1 MAAFGALCIF
11 GLTPVWVA
19 AQIVPNPNAGAQK
32 PTVATTPSGIP
43 LVQISRPS
51 AAGVSNN
58 QYDQFSV
65 GRAGAVLNN
74 SPTSIQSQLAGWI
87 PGNANLT
94 SPAKIILN
102 QVTGN
107 LPSMLAGQIEVAG
120 RKAEVVIANSAGI
133 TCSGCGF
140 INTSRGILT
149 TGMPVIGP
157 SGSLDAFRVTSGTV
171 SLTGAGLNASNL
183 DQVDVIARAV
193 SVNASVYA
201 NSLNVVTGANQVD
214 HSPLAATPIT
224 GTGTAPSVSVD
235 VSQLGGMYAQHIWL
249 VGTERG
255 VGVNDAGTIAAQSG
269 DLTLSTQGKLVVLG
283 NTNASGNLNLSAAG
297 GVGNSGSIYGL
308 QSATVNSP
316 GDVSNSGTIAG
327 QAQVVVN
334 GANVS
339 STGSLAAGVD
349 ASGNVS
355 QSGDLIVV
363 ASNTLAA
370 NGRNIAGG
378 NATLQGA
385 SLDLS
390 GSTTTANGN
399 LSLLAQN
406 GDANLTGANTSAG
419 QRVDINAPAGTVR
432 NDAERAS
439 ELAQINAAQ
448 ININAAGLSNKGGLI
463 NQTGTADTSIQITGE
478 FDNSGGTLT
487 TNASDLALRA
497 GSIANA
503 GGKVQLAGS
512 GKLTVTTGP
521 LNNQSGVVASNG
533 ALSVQASGISNQ
545 GGAVSAVNAATVAS
559 TGSVSNVGG
568 SIDAGGALNVS
579 AASLDN
585 TQGRIAALGAD
596 RLTVNVSRQLINA
609 PAADGSNGL
618 IGGNGAT
625 VIAAGSLT
633 NSGTLNAATTLG
645 INVANTFDNSKGIAS
660 GQTVQVQ
667 ANDLVNKAGVI
678 SQSGADNTTVSV
690 AGSLNNSGGTLETN
704 GQDLTI
710 SSGSLN
716 NGAQGSIAHSG
727 TGALEIQT
735 GAMSNSGAIA
745 TNGDATVNATTL
757 ANSGTVS
764 AQRTLGVTAVS
775 INNNGGSLASVDGL
789 TVQSATQLTNTLGTI
804 RSGTSSAPATV
815 AITAGK
821 LDNSQ
826 GVINAGS
833 ASIHAVNLTNL
844 GGKITQSATNGTA
857 TLDVSNTLDNN
868 SGSIQVAAVDLA
880 LTPQTLTNVN
890 GTIAHA
896 GNGTLGVQTGALDND
911 GGVLG
916 TNGASAIVASSVLNR
931 GGQISAVGAQ
941 SITGK
946 TGVDNGALAGTG
958 GYIGGASVA
967 VSAQQGSVTNT
978 GAMIE
983 AATGPAT
990 LNAQALDNNSG
1001 TVHALGKGAVTVT
1014 TSGAVSNRSGMIGGN
1029 GDVSINAAQIDST
1042 AGTITAL
1049 GQLNVASQ
1057 SSLTNDRGAII
1068 SQGGLSIS
1076 TPGAVSNI
1084 GGEIDAGGPLVA
1096 SAGSLDNSQG
1106 RIVSLGTGAMTL
1118 NVAGQLSN
1126 APAADS
1132 SRGVIGSNG
1141 AASITAG
1148 SLTNSG
1154 TLSAA
1159 TDLGIAVTNT
1169 FDNSGGT
1176 ASGQS
1181 IQVQAL
1187 NLINNA
1193 GVVSQSGMGNTI
1205 VSVAGSL
1212 DNSSGTLQSNG
1223 QDFTISSGSLTNGA
1237 QGTIAH
1243 AGTGTL
1249 DIKTGAL
1256 SNAGSISGNGAA
1268 AVSATTIANSGTVS
1282 AQRTLDVAGTAV
1294 NNNGGTLASV
1304 GALTVQAGTRLTNAG
1319 GTIQSG
1325 TTTAAGAVTITAD
1338 ELDNSDGWVNAA
1350 SASLHANNLTN
1361 AGGKIAQ
1368 TASGGIAT
1376 LDVAN
1381 TLDNT
1386 GGSIQIAA
1394 TDFSMTP
1401 QTLINANG
1409 SIMHSGSG
1417 SLNVATG
1424 VLDNDSGVIATN
1436 GMSTVNASSVSNRGG
1451 QISALGA
1458 KSLIGQ
1464 GGVDNSMGGYIG
1476 GSSVTVSAG
1485 QGAVVNTG
1493 GTIEAATG
1501 AATVSAQS
1509 IDNNSGT
1516 VHGLGSGAVAVVAA
1530 EALSNRA
1537 GTIGGAADVSV
1548 NAASIDNTSGT
1559 MAALGNLGVASQSS
1573 LTNDGGTIATQGNL
1587 AVAAAGAV
1595 SNVAGKIESLGATSA
1610 LTLAGSSI
1618 DNTNGV
1624 LTNAGTAQT
1633 SVNATGAI
1641 TNAGLAAVIGG
1652 NGDVAIAGA
1661 NFSNTQGAQT
1671 AAGGALTLTV
1681 PGSVVNDD
1689 GQLVSGGTLTLNEPS
1704 ASLSNVGGT
1713 VSGGNVALTTAS
1725 LNNTNGQIANPLGGT
1740 GTVTISTGTLENGG
1754 GSVGSGGDL
1763 AITANALT
1771 GNGKI
1776 IGGHDA
1782 TVSLQGDYTYNAG
1795 NLITANHDLKLS
1807 TSGTFTN
1814 EQTLSAAGG
1823 VTVSAANIVNTAGA
1837 DIVSGTAGDAATG
1850 QTTLIAGNGAGDIN
1864 NAGRIE
1870 GNTVTTI
1877 SNTLENTATIIGGTI
1892 NANANT
1898 LTNDGV
1904 AAIIAGTEQANLWV
1918 PGTINNQN
1926 GATVY
1931 SLGDVNM
1938 AANSGT
1944 DANGTLIN
1952 QAGTINNLSSTIEAG
1967 GNLDA
1972 AANQINNVRQNIQ
1985 TTTTTSTQTYVMK
1998 ELPWW
2003 HPGQPGNTAPFQ
2015 DANTNIQTAYYVN
2028 PSDIVSSTPVVTP
2041 DGYIVQRVVVNLPAN
2056 ASVFQWQQ
2064 SGLTYGQPNGG
2075 GNIQYGQQLRVDVAA
2090 GQVVLYVYSQ
2100 TTDQSNPDQTGGGNA
2115 FPDHSLDTVSNQLGT
2130 ISYSNQYG
2138 DCTTSCVRLETYP
2151 GYTDPT
2157 TQIIKSTEQRRAG
2170 SGPGSY
2176 PTEVERQAT
2185 QTVAETTLSAGSGA
2199 PALMTAGSAMNL
2211 VIGSRFNND
2220 NGTVAAGGDLN
2231 VNQQQV
2237 VNGTNGSSNAAINNT
2252 SAQLSTTYSF
2262 SNRSGYSSPWAS
2274 DPTAPVQ
2281 WVTWTNPSIT
2291 QNTGIAGGTITS
2303 NQTVSING
2311 GDITNSSVSAASGV
2325 AGASA
2330 QALGLGNVTLP
2341 GAVGTGDTITTAG
2354 ASGSVGTAGSAGASG
2369 SVGGTGTAG
2378 AAGSAANGAQGAV
2391 TTSTGTINA
2400 TGGATAAA
2408 AVSGAVRKVDGA
2420 RAALL
2425 SPVLPTSG
2433 LYKVSD
2439 TPGQSYLVQTDP
2451 RFTSYGTFISSD
2463 YMLNLLGINPEQT
2476 QKRLG
2481 DGFYE
2486 TQLVQNQVTSLTGR
2500 KYLPGDTSAEQ
2511 QYRQLMLSSVAVQKQ
2526 FSLQPGV
2533 ALTDA
2538 QMAALTED
2546 IVWLVNQTVTMPDG
2560 TRQTVLVPQVY
2571 LAKTDDATLSPT
2583 GALIAGN
2590 SVGISGANIMNNGG
2604 AISSTQNTILIANND
2619 IQNIGGLISGGNVGM
2634 QAGHD
2639 IVNRSVT
2646 DTEWSTSASGVSS
2659 HTSIGPV
2666 AQIQS
2671 SGTTLMN
2678 AGNDITVQGAQI
2690 TAGAGMGMSAGH
2702 AVNIAAAQ
2710 TGSDVATQAGKN
2722 TEHTVSTQAAGSTIS
2737 AGGNLG
2743 VVSGGDINVAGSQL
2757 NAGGSTVVAG
2767 AGNVSIV
2774 SATNTSTNDG
2784 HGESRRA
2791 WETVHSSAET
2801 NAASSLSAGGNVTV
2815 LAGAQ
2820 PDANG
2825 NLVLPVV
2832 GSAPAKD
2839 LTLQGSS
2846 IVAGTNGA
2854 GNSQVLMGA
2863 TGDVNMVEAHDKT
2876 SFSDTSHSSS
2886 KSLLSRSTTDSQ
2898 RTFAGDNAT
2907 GSLVSGDS
2915 VAIGAGHDINVRG
2928 SAVVGTDVVALQA
2941 GQDVNITTSQ
2951 STDAQSSGY
2960 QSSKSGLMGSGGL
2973 GVTIGSRS
2981 LAQTDQS
2988 SSVTNHGS
2996 TIGASAGDVS
3006 INAGHDVTLT
3016 GSQVVAGQDVAI
3028 KAQNV
3033 TVNAAYDAYQD
3044 AQTQRSK
3051 QSGLTVGIGG
3061 GVLDTAQTMV
3071 ADVKSGTQSGDSR
3084 LAAVQGLAAAE
3095 AAYQNRG
3102 QIAGTADALASGGNV
3117 ANASG
3122 VQLQL
3127 SIGSSQ
3133 NDQASSTSISTARGS
3148 SIVGNNNVSITAT
3161 GGNGAAGTG
3170 DITMTD
3176 ANVMGRDVDLWANN
3190 DVTLKSAQS
3199 TQIDSSTNGSNGW
3212 NAGVGIGVSSK
3223 GGAGISVFAN
3233 GYAASGH
3240 GNGESVT
3247 QEDTTVA
3254 AGNALTIHS
3263 GRDTTLDGA
3272 LASGNAVSV
3281 DVGRDLTMTS
3291 EKDTS
3296 NYAERQSSAGGGLS
3310 YTFGAGGLSGSAS
3323 ASRTKIDSNFDAV
3336 GQQTG
3341 IVAGEG
3347 GFDVNV
3353 AGHTQLNGAQIASSA
3368 AAKNTLTTGSF
3379 SYSDIANTFESSG
3392 STTGVTLNSG
3402 TVGGPQA
3409 AQTSDN
3415 ANGTTY
3421 AAISPATITV
3431 RADDVNGTDSTAG
3444 LSRDTSNANQTVQN
3458 TFNLRETQNDLAFAQ
3473 AFGKTA
3479 TYAMAE
3485 AAGSLAKSNPEVFGE
3500 GKPGRDAMH
3509 AAVAAIGAAISGG
3522 NIAGA
3527 VGGSLTGD
3535 ALTALAKPII
3545 DQAVSGLPAGSQQ
3558 AARNALNDVVAA
3570 AGGAAAGAL
3579 AGGQGALAGA
3589 GSASNNQIYNRQLH
3603 PDEKQWIKTNAAAYA
3618 KQNGIT
3624 VDQAASELTAQADRQ
3639 LQNGSSG
3646 AWNQTASAFL
3656 SQAHGMLPAD
3666 GNSGPGYMFYAT
3678 PDQKANPN
3686 MYAGYYPNGT
3696 GLNKP
3701 AAADIAGSA
3710 THDAASRDALANQT
3724 WGAAAAAGGLAL
3736 AGPVGALPGA
3746 PIFSSGGALGSGTW
3760 ASSAGTGAISAG
3772 INAGSQYYQN
3782 GKINLIDVGIAGVSG
3797 GVGVYG
3803 GLGWNIAVNALG
3815 GATGTGINNAV
3826 YGQNNSVI
3834 GSGITS
3840 GVLSSLGYGMGKL
3853 GESGVNTAIKPTI
3866 NGPNWAATGVLSGSG
3881 WNMFG
3886 PNNFSTIGG
3895 SVGGASG
3902 QEIINGIYQRMQNQP
3917 GVGR

>member
-1 MAAFGALCIF
+1 MNKNCFRVVFSRVQGALVAVAETVSGRCSSSGNSGYTSSRPLPLVWQLRVAAFGALCIF

-32 PTVATTPSGIP
+32 PAVATTPSGIP

-74 SPTSIQSQLAGWI
+74 SPTSVQSQLAGWI

-157 SGSLDAFRVTSGTV
+157 GGSLDAFRVTSGTV

-193 SVNASVYA
+193 SVNAGVYA
-201 NSLNVVTGANQVD
+201 NSLNVITGANQVD
-214 HSPLAATPIT
+214 HSTLAVTPIA

-269 DLTLSTQGKLVVLG
+269 DLTLSSQGKLVVTG

-297 GVGNSGSIYGL
+297 GVENSGSIYGL

-334 GANVS
+334 GRNVS

-349 ASGNVS
+349 TSGNVG

-363 ASNTLAA
+363 ASNALAA
-370 NGRNIAGG
+370 NGRNFAGG
-378 NATLQGA
+378 NVTLQGA

-399 LSLLAQN
+399 LSLLAEN
-406 GDANLTGANTSAG
+406 GDVNLTGANTNAG
-419 QRVDINAPAGTVR
+419 QRIDINVPSGTVR
-432 NDAERAS
+432 NDTQRAN

-448 ININAAGLSNKGGLI
+448 ININAAGLTNRGGLI

-478 FDNSGGTLT
+478 FDNSGGTLI
-487 TNASDLALRA
+487 TNAADLALQA

-512 GKLTVTTGP
+512 GKLTVTTGA
-521 LNNQSGVVASNG
+521 LNNQGGVVASNG
-533 ALSVQASGISNQ
+533 ALLVKASGISNQ
-545 GGAVSAVNAATVAS
+545 DGALSAVNAATVAS

-568 SIDAGGALNVS
+568 SVDAGGALNIS

-596 RLTVNVSRQLINA
+596 GLTVSVSGQLINA

-618 IGGNGAT
+618 IGSNGAT
-625 VIAAGSLT
+625 AISAGSLT
-633 NSGTLNAATTLG
+633 NNGTLNAATTLG

-667 ANDLVNKAGVI
+667 AHDLVNQAGVI
-678 SQSGADNTTVSV
+678 SQSGTDNTTVSV

-704 GQDLTI
+704 GRDLTI
-710 SSGSLN
+710 SSGFLT
-716 NGAQGSIAHSG
+716 NGGQGLIAHSG
-727 TGALEIQT
+727 TGTLDIRT
-735 GAMSNSGAIA
+735 GALSNAGAIT
-745 TNGDATVNATTL
+745 TNGDAVVNATTL

-775 INNNGGSLASVDGL
+775 INNNGGSLASVGDL
-789 TVQSATQLTNTLGTI
+789 TLQSKTQLTNALGTI
-804 RSGTSSAPATV
+804 RSGTSSTPATV
-815 AITAGK
+815 AITAGN

-868 SGSIQVAAVDLA
+868 SGSIQVAAVDLT

-916 TNGASAIVASSVLNR
+916 TNGASTISASSVSNR
-931 GGQISAVGAQ
+931 GGQISAVGTQ
-941 SITGK
+941 SITAT
-946 TGVDNGALAGTG
+946 TGVDNSALASVG

-978 GAMIE
+978 GGMIE

-990 LNAQALDNNSG
+990 LNAQTLDNNSG

-1029 GDVSINAAQIDST
+1029 GDVSVSAAQIDST

-1049 GQLNVASQ
+1049 GQVNVASQ

-1076 TPGAVSNI
+1076 TPGAMSNI
-1084 GGEIDAGGPLVA
+1084 GGEIDASGPLGV
-1096 SAGSLDNSQG
+1096 SAGSLDNAQG

-1118 NVAGQLSN
+1118 NVAGQLTN
-1126 APAADS
+1126 APAADG
-1132 SRGVIGSNG
+1132 SRGVIGSKG

-1148 SLTNSG
+1148 SFTNSG

-1159 TDLGIAVTNT
+1159 TDLGIAVAST

-1181 IQVQAL
+1181 VQVQAR

-1193 GVVSQSGMGNTI
+1193 GVVSQSGTGNTT

-1212 DNSSGTLQSNG
+1212 DNSAGTLQSNG

-1256 SNAGSISGNGAA
+1256 SNTGSISGNGAA
-1268 AVSATTIANSGTVS
+1268 SLSATTITNSGTVS
-1282 AQRTLDVAGTAV
+1282 AQRTLDVTGTAV
-1294 NNNGGTLASV
+1294 DNNGGTLASV
-1304 GALTVQAGTRLTNAG
+1304 DALTVQGGTQLTNAG

-1325 TTTAAGAVTITAD
+1325 TSTAAGAVTITAD
-1338 ELDNSDGWVNAA
+1338 ELDNTDGWVNAA

-1368 TASGGIAT
+1368 TGSGGTAT

-1386 GGSIQIAA
+1386 AGSIQIAA
-1394 TDFSMTP
+1394 TDLSMTP

-1409 SIMHSGSG
+1409 SITHSGSG
-1417 SLNVATG
+1417 NLNVATG
-1424 VLDNDSGVIATN
+1424 AFDNDSGVLGTD
-1436 GMSTVNASSVSNRGG
+1436 GTSTVNASSVSNRGG
-1451 QISALGA
+1451 QISALGTQ
-1458 KSLIGQ
+1458 SLTGQ
-1464 GGVDNSMGGYIG
+1464 TGVDNSALGGVGGYIG
-1476 GSSVTVSAG
+1476 GSSVAVSAG
-1485 QGAVVNTG
+1485 QGAVTNTG

-1509 IDNNSGT
+1509 IDNDSGT

-1548 NAASIDNTSGT
+1548 NAAAIDNTSGT
-1559 MAALGNLGVASQSS
+1559 IAALGNVAIASQSS
-1573 LTNDGGTIATQGNL
+1573 LVNDGGTIATQGDL
-1587 AVAAAGAV
+1587 AISAAGAV
-1595 SNVAGKIESLGATSA
+1595 SNVAGKIESLGPTSA

-1618 DNTNGV
+1618 DNTNGI
-1624 LTNAGTAQT
+1624 LTNTGTAQT

-1641 TNAGLAAVIGG
+1641 TNEGSAAMIGG
-1652 NGDVAIAGA
+1652 NGDVAISGA
-1661 NFSNTQGAQT
+1661 NFSNTQGAQA
-1671 AAGGALTLTV
+1671 AAGGALTLTM
-1681 PGSVVNDD
+1681 PGNVVNDG
-1689 GQLVSGGTLTLNEPS
+1689 GQLVSGGTLTLNQPS
-1704 ASLSNVGGT
+1704 AVFSNVGGT

-1740 GTVTISTGTLENGG
+1740 GTVTISTGALQNDG

-1763 AITANALT
+1763 AITANTLT

-1795 NLITANHDLKLS
+1795 NVITANHDLTLS
-1807 TSGTFTN
+1807 TTGTFTN
-1814 EQTLSAAGG
+1814 AQTLSAAGG
-1823 VTVSAANIVNTAGA
+1823 VTVNAANIVNTAGA
-1837 DIVSGTAGDAATG
+1837 DIVSGTAGDSTTG

-1877 SNTLENTATIIGGTI
+1877 SNTLENSATIIGGTI
-1892 NANANT
+1892 TANANT
-1898 LTNDGV
+1898 LTNDGA
-1904 AAIIAGTEQANLWV
+1904 AAIIAGTDQVNLWV
-1918 PGTINNQN
+1918 PGTVNNQN
-1926 GATVY
+1926 GATIY

-1952 QAGTINNLSSTIEAG
+1952 QTGTINNLSSTIEAG
-1967 GNLDA
+1967 ANLNA

-1985 TTTTTSTQTYVMK
+1985 TTTTTSTQTYVMN

-2015 DANTNIQTAYYVN
+2015 DANTIIQTAYYVS

-2075 GNIQYGQQLRVDVAA
+2075 GNIQYGQQSRVDLSA

-2100 TTDQSNPDQTGGGNA
+2100 TTGQSNPDQTGASTA
-2115 FPDHSLDTVSNQLGT
+2115 FPDHGLDTVSNQIGT

-2157 TQIIKSTEQRRAG
+2157 TQIIKATEQRRAG

-2185 QTVAETTLSAGSGA
+2185 QTVAETTLSAASGA

-2211 VIGSRFNND
+2211 VIGSQFNND

-2237 VNGTNGSSNAAINNT
+2237 ANGTNGSSNAAINNT
-2252 SAQLSTTYSF
+2252 STQLSTTYSF

-2311 GDITNSSVSAASGV
+2311 GDITNNSVSAAGGV

-2330 QALGLGNVTLP
+2330 QALGLGNVTLA

-2354 ASGSVGTAGSAGASG
+2354 ASGSVGTAGAAGAGG
-2369 SVGGTGTAG
+2369 SIGGTGTAG
-2378 AAGSAANGAQGAV
+2378 AAGSAANGAQGTV
-2391 TTSTGTINA
+2391 TTNTGTINA
-2400 TGGATAAA
+2400 TGGASVAA
-2408 AVSGAVRKVDGA
+2408 AVSGAVRNVDGA

-2439 TPGQSYLVQTDP
+2439 TPGQSYLVQTDA

-2463 YMLNLLGINPEQT
+2463 YMLSLLGINPEQT

-2511 QYRQLMLSSVAVQKQ
+2511 QYQQLMLSGVVVQKQ

-2571 LAKTDDATLSPT
+2571 LARTDDATLSPT

-2590 SVGISGANIMNNGG
+2590 SVGISGANITNNGG
-2604 AISSTQNTILIANND
+2604 AISSTQNTVLVANND

-2646 DTEWSTSASGVSS
+2646 DTEWSASASGVSS
-2659 HTSIGPV
+2659 HTSIGQV

-2671 SGTTLMN
+2671 GGTTLMS

-2690 TAGAGMGMSAGH
+2690 TAGAGIGMSAGH
-2702 AVNIAAAQ
+2702 AVNIAAVD
-2710 TGSDVATQAGKN
+2710 TGSDIATQAGKN

-2743 VVSGGDINVAGSQL
+2743 VVSGGGINVAGSQL
-2757 NAGGSTVVAG
+2757 NAGGSMVVAG

-2774 SATNTSTNDG
+2774 SATNTTTNDG
-2784 HGESRRA
+2784 HSESRRS

-2820 PDANG
+2820 SDANG
-2825 NLVLPVV
+2825 NLVLPSA

-2854 GNSQVLMGA
+2854 GNSQVVMGA
-2863 TGDVNMVEAHDKT
+2863 TGDVNVVEAHDKT

-2886 KSLLSRSTTDSQ
+2886 KSLLSRSTTDTQ

-2907 GSLVSGDS
+2907 GSLISGDS

-2941 GQDVNITTSQ
+2941 GHDVNITTSQ
-2951 STDAQSSGY
+2951 STDTQGSAY

-2973 GVTIGSRS
+2973 GVTIGSQS

-2988 SSVTNHGS
+2988 SSLTNHGS

-3006 INAGHDVTLT
+3006 ITAGHDVTLT

-3028 KAQNV
+3028 KGQNV
-3033 TVNAAYDAYQD
+3033 TVNAAYDTYQD

-3127 SIGSSQ
+3127 SMGSSQ
-3133 NDQASSTSISTARGS
+3133 NNQASSTSISTARGS
-3148 SIVGNNNVSITAT
+3148 SIVGNGNVSITAT
-3161 GGNGAAGTG
+3161 GENGAAGTG
-3170 DITMTD
+3170 DITMTG
-3176 ANVMGRDVDLWANN
+3176 ANVMGRDVDMWANN
-3190 DVTLKSAQS
+3190 DVTMKSAQS

-3212 NAGVGIGVSSK
+3212 KAGVGIGVSSE
-3223 GGAGISVFAN
+3223 GGAGISVFAS

-3247 QEDTTVA
+3247 QENTTVA
-3254 AGNALTIHS
+3254 AGNALAIHS

-3291 EKDTS
+3291 AKDTS
-3296 NYAERQSSAGGGLS
+3296 NYADRQSSVSGGLS
-3310 YTFGAGGLSGSAS
+3310 YTFGAGGFAGSMSAS
-3323 ASRTKIDSNFDAV
+3323 HTKIDSNFDAV

-3353 AGHTQLNGAQIASSA
+3353 AGHTQLNGAQIASA
-3368 AAKNTLTTGSF
+3368 ADATKNTFTTGSF
-3379 SYSDIANTFESSG
+3379 SFSNVDNTFESSG
-3392 STTGVTLNSG
+3392 STTGVTLNTG
-3402 TVGGPQA
+3402 TMGGPQA
-3409 AQTSDN
+3409 AQTSDKE
-3415 ANGTTY
+3415 NGTTY
-3421 AAISPATITV
+3421 AAISPGTITV
-3431 RADDVNGTDSTAG
+3431 KSDEASGTDSTAG
-3444 LSRDTSNANQTVQN
+3444 LSRDTTNANETVKN
-3458 TFNLRETQNDLAFAQ
+3458 TFNLQQTQNDLAFAQ

-3479 TYAMAE
+3479 TYAVGQ
-3485 AAGSLAKSNPEVFGE
+3485 AADQLERTNPALFGE
-3500 GKPGRDAMH
+3500 GGAGRDAMH
-3509 AAVAAIGAAISGG
+3509 AAVAAIGTAISGG

-3535 ALTALAKPII
+3535 ALTALVKPII
-3545 DQAVSGLPAGSQQ
+3545 DQAVSGLPPGSQQ
-3558 AARNALNDVVAA
+3558 AARNALNDVVAT
-3570 AGGAAAGAL
+3570 AGGAAAGAM
-3579 AGGQGALAGA
+3579 AGGSQGALAGA
-3589 GSASNNQIYNRQLH
+3589 GSASNNEIYNRQLH
-3603 PDEKQWIKTNAAAYA
+3603 PEEKTLAQQIAQKSGGKYTAAQVEDQMRIMGATV
-3618 KQNGIT
+3618 NGT
-3624 VDQAASELTAQADRQ
+3624 VESGAPDTLIGQKPTDVGAGWLSAGLTADGKPILTQTNEAVDPQ
-3639 LQNGSSG
+3639 LQAYIVNNYASAAPGAVPSVVSGYTASPTQPQIGPQHGSTGSSG
-3646 AWNQTASAFL
+3646 SVCPRGNCGVVNTTVNTTVNPPTRGQLATATDLGSTAMGV
-3656 SQAHGMLPAD
+3656 AAIWLPPPFD
-3666 GNSGPGYMFYAT
+3666 
-3678 PDQKANPN
+3678 
-3686 MYAGYYPNGT
+3686 
-3696 GLNKP
+3696 
-3701 AAADIAGSA
+3701 
-3710 THDAASRDALANQT
+3710 
-3724 WGAAAAAGGLAL
+3724 
-3736 AGPVGALPGA
+3736 VGALVGA
-3746 PIFSSGGALGSGTW
+3746 AGLKSANYALSPPSSSSILYDIATTFAGLAIPQGRGVQTFFTFGTSV
-3760 ASSAGTGAISAG
+3760 AQPYVIP
-3772 INAGSQYYQN
+3772 SQ
-3782 GKINLIDVGIAGVSG
+3782 K
-3797 GVGVYG
+3797 
-3803 GLGWNIAVNALG
+3803 
-3815 GATGTGINNAV
+3815 
-3826 YGQNNSVI
+3826 
-3834 GSGITS
+3834 
-3840 GVLSSLGYGMGKL
+3840 
-3853 GESGVNTAIKPTI
+3853 
-3866 NGPNWAATGVLSGSG
+3866 
-3881 WNMFG
+3881 
-3886 PNNFSTIGG
+3886 
-3895 SVGGASG
+3895 
-3902 QEIINGIYQRMQNQP
+3902 
-3917 GVGR
+3917 

>member
-1 MAAFGALCIF
+1 MNKNCFRVVFNRVQNALVAVAETVSGRCSSSGNSGDAPSRPLPLVWQLRVAAFGALCIF

-545 GGAVSAVNAATVAS
+545 GGAVSAMNAATVAS

-1458 KSLIGQ
+1458 ESLIGQ

-1681 PGSVVNDD
+1681 PGSVVNDG

-2028 PSDIVSSTPVVTP
+2028 PSDIVSSTPVVSP

-2511 QYRQLMLSSVAVQKQ
+2511 QYRQLMLSGVAVQKQ

-2722 TEHTVSTQAAGSTIS
+2722 TEHTVSTQVAGSTIS

-2988 SSVTNHGS
+2988 SSVTNRGS

-3051 QSGLTVGIGG
+3051 QSGLTVGIGC

-3341 IVAGEG
+3341 IVAGDCRWAYAVEWSADCELG
-3347 GFDVNV
+3347 G
-3353 AGHTQLNGAQIASSA
+3353 
-3368 AAKNTLTTGSF
+3368 
-3379 SYSDIANTFESSG
+3379 
-3392 STTGVTLNSG
+3392 
-3402 TVGGPQA
+3402 
-3409 AQTSDN
+3409 
-3415 ANGTTY
+3415 
-3421 AAISPATITV
+3421 
-3431 RADDVNGTDSTAG
+3431 
-3444 LSRDTSNANQTVQN
+3444 
-3458 TFNLRETQNDLAFAQ
+3458 
-3473 AFGKTA
+3473 
-3479 TYAMAE
+3479 
-3485 AAGSLAKSNPEVFGE
+3485 GE
-3500 GKPGRDAMH
+3500 EHVD
-3509 AAVAAIGAAISGG
+3509 
-3522 NIAGA
+3522 
-3527 VGGSLTGD
+3527 
-3535 ALTALAKPII
+3535 
-3545 DQAVSGLPAGSQQ
+3545 
-3558 AARNALNDVVAA
+3558 
-3570 AGGAAAGAL
+3570 
-3579 AGGQGALAGA
+3579 
-3589 GSASNNQIYNRQLH
+3589 NRQL
-3603 PDEKQWIKTNAAAYA
+3603 
-3618 KQNGIT
+3618 
-3624 VDQAASELTAQADRQ
+3624 Q
-3639 LQNGSSG
+3639 LQRHC
-3646 AWNQTASAFL
+3646 Q
-3656 SQAHGMLPAD
+3656 H
-3666 GNSGPGYMFYAT
+3666 
-3678 PDQKANPN
+3678 
-3686 MYAGYYPNGT
+3686 
-3696 GLNKP
+3696 
-3701 AAADIAGSA
+3701 
-3710 THDAASRDALANQT
+3710 
-3724 WGAAAAAGGLAL
+3724 
-3736 AGPVGALPGA
+3736 V
-3746 PIFSSGGALGSGTW
+3746 
-3760 ASSAGTGAISAG
+3760 
-3772 INAGSQYYQN
+3772 
-3782 GKINLIDVGIAGVSG
+3782 
-3797 GVGVYG
+3797 
-3803 GLGWNIAVNALG
+3803 
-3815 GATGTGINNAV
+3815 
-3826 YGQNNSVI
+3826 
-3834 GSGITS
+3834 
-3840 GVLSSLGYGMGKL
+3840 
-3853 GESGVNTAIKPTI
+3853 
-3866 NGPNWAATGVLSGSG
+3866 
-3881 WNMFG
+3881 
-3886 PNNFSTIGG
+3886 
-3895 SVGGASG
+3895 
-3902 QEIINGIYQRMQNQP
+3902 
-3917 GVGR
+3917 

>member
-1 MAAFGALCIF
+1 M
-11 GLTPVWVA
+11 
-19 AQIVPNPNAGAQK
+19 
-32 PTVATTPSGIP
+32 
-43 LVQISRPS
+43 
-51 AAGVSNN
+51 
-58 QYDQFSV
+58 
-65 GRAGAVLNN
+65 NN

-545 GGAVSAVNAATVAS
+545 GGAVSAMNAATVAS

-1394 TDFSMTP
+1394 TDFSMMP

-1458 KSLIGQ
+1458 ESLIGQ

-1681 PGSVVNDD
+1681 PGSVVNDG

-1967 GNLDA
+1967 GSLDA

-2439 TPGQSYLVQTDP
+2439 TPGQSYLVQTEP

-2511 QYRQLMLSSVAVQKQ
+2511 QYRQLMLSGVAVQKQ

-2988 SSVTNHGS
+2988 SSVTNRGS